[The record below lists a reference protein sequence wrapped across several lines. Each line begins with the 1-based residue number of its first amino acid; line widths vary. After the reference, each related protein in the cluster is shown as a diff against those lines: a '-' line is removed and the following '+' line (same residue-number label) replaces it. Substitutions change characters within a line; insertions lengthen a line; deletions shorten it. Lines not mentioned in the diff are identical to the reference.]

1 MKRFLYILC
10 VTVSLASLNAC
21 KKGSDPEPVVPV
33 VGRWELN
40 RGQLSGFVAPN
51 TGLNNL
57 GIDLYN
63 YDFGSYAS
71 RIDIRT
77 DKSFINNQR
86 QDGAVVDAK
95 GTWDYASTTLTL
107 KYTDGDS
114 ETYMYTSTDGVEEL
128 AAPTQAITFPVS
140 ATATAPGR
148 LQIVYRK

>member
-1 MKRFLYILC
+1 M
-10 VTVSLASLNAC
+10 ASLNAC
-21 KKGSDPEPVVPV
+21 KKDSDPEPVSPV

-51 TGLNNL
+51 TGLNTL

-77 DKSFINNQR
+77 DKSFINNIR
-86 QDGAVVDAK
+86 QDGQVADVK

-114 ETYMYTSTDGVEEL
+114 ETFTYTLTDGVEEL
-128 AAPTQAITFPVS
+128 AAPNQAITFPVS
-140 ATATAPGR
+140 ATATAPGQ

>member
-10 VTVSLASLNAC
+10 VTVSLAGLHAC
-21 KKGSDPEPVVPV
+21 KKGSDPEPVSPV

-40 RGQLSGFVAPN
+40 RGQLSGFVAPYTN
-51 TGLNNL
+51 LNNA

-71 RIDIRT
+71 RIDIRP
-77 DKSFINNQR
+77 DKSFINNIR
-86 QDGAVVDAK
+86 QDREVVDAK

-114 ETYMYTSTDGVEEL
+114 ETYIYTSADGVEEL
-128 AAPTQAITFPVS
+128 AAPKQALSFPVS
-140 ATATAPGR
+140 ATTTAPGQ